1 MVIKSH
7 SDMINDVI
15 SVGFH
20 RGAPKTALGASGAK
34 KKTGTGIS
42 KFER

>member
-7 SDMINDVI
+7 SDMINDGI
-15 SVGFH
+15 PVGFH